1 MNLWILALIIFLILI
16 IIVCCLIYFNNQNVE
31 ESQTLEQTREA
42 LRDRQN
48 IVLNLNNTLNNTFNG
63 EVNNIDIP
71 LYYINLE
78 RSRDRNE
85 FMIDQLNKHRVSH
98 WKRIE
103 AVNGKADPTIRYIN
117 SFSGLTNSEIGCTL
131 SHLKALKTAYEDNL
145 DYVLIMEDD
154 ASFDFVA
161 LWDKSLSQYI
171 KELNCD
177 WTILQLHSNYEYHK
191 SNEPYICPKQNF
203 WTALAYV
210 VNRSGMKLI
219 LDKAWN
225 GSEFLISKKFAN
237 KGEADWYIYEL
248 GDFKKRYIT
257 NPPLFTPNNIWLP
270 STIHDDHTHMHLLSS
285 VKHYDLYIDRVYR
298 SLSEKNDYPKIIFQT
313 WKSLTIIPD
322 NMKYWFD
329 TWSAYNPNYFHL
341 LWDDEM
347 NREFIRKNFKWFLK
361 TYDGYQENIKRVDA
375 VRYFFLYMY
384 GGIYADMDFECLRSF
399 DQLFLE
405 QQKYDVILGRMDTKS
420 VDSDQSLP
428 NAIMISKPK
437 QEFWLCVF
445 YTLLKNS
452 RENTVEKCTGPAMLL
467 QAYNLYEKTK
477 HSKNRAWYR
486 DIIGKLNEKPVAG
499 TTSIQL
505 CPPAVFYPLSW
516 SMNQEGRV
524 KSLENNDF
532 EGLTRNSKELY
543 PEAYAVTYWT
553 YSWAI

>member
-1 MNLWILALIIFLILI
+1 MNIWILALIIFLILI
-16 IIVCCLIYFNNQNVE
+16 IIVYCLIYINNQNVE
-31 ESQTLEQTREA
+31 DNQTLEQTREA
-42 LRDRQN
+42 LKDRQN
-48 IVLNLNNTLNNTFNG
+48 IILNLSNTLNK

-71 LYYINLE
+71 LYYINLD

-85 FMIDQLNKHRVSH
+85 FMIDQLNKNRVQH

-103 AVNGKADPTIRYIN
+103 AVNGKADPSIRYIN

-131 SHLKALKTAYEDNL
+131 SHLKAIKTAYEDNL

-161 LWDKSLSQYI
+161 LWDRSLLKYI
-171 KELNCD
+171 KELNCN
-177 WTILQLHSNYEYHK
+177 WTILQLHSYYEYHK
-191 SNEPYICPKQNF
+191 SKEPYICPKKNVL
-203 WTALAYV
+203 TTLAYV

-225 GSEFLISKKFAN
+225 GSEFLISNKFAN

-248 GDFKKRYIT
+248 GDFKQRYIT

-270 STIHDDHTHMHLLSS
+270 STIHDDHTHMHLLYS

-298 SLSEKNDYPKIIFQT
+298 SVSVKNTYPKIIFQT
-313 WKSLTIIPD
+313 WKSQTIIPD

-329 TWSAYNPNYFHL
+329 SWSAYNPSYFHL
-341 LWDDEM
+341 LWDDDM
-347 NREFIRKNFKWFLK
+347 NRNFIRKNFKWFLK
-361 TYDGYQENIKRVDA
+361 TYDSYQENIKRIDA

-399 DQLFLE
+399 DQLFLDH
-405 QQKYDVILGRMDTKS
+405 QKYDLVLGRMDAKS
-420 VDSDQSLP
+420 VNSAHSLP
-428 NAIMISKPK
+428 NAIMIAKPK

-452 RENTVEKCTGPAMLL
+452 RENTVEKCTGPVMLL

-477 HSKNRAWYR
+477 HSKNRPWYR
-486 DIIGKLNEKPVAG
+486 DIIGKLNEKPVPVPS
-499 TTSIQL
+499 SIQI

-516 SMNQEGRV
+516 SINQDERV
-524 KSLENNDF
+524 KSLENKDYSA
-532 EGLTRNSKELY
+532 LTQKSKELY

-553 YSWAI
+553 HSW